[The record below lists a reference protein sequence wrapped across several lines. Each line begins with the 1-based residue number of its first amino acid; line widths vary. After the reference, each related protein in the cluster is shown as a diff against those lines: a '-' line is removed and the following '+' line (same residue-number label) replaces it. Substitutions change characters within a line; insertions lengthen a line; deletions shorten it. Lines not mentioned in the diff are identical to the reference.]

1 MTANKAVAILNSK
14 APISQPHGKDSLD
27 LALIFGSYEQQTS
40 LFFQGDG
47 VWQLIGQQNRQQNA
61 ELVNGKNY
69 LKTFAALEFYDIKD
83 LFACQKSLTER
94 GLTDAGFHVDNV
106 IVLNQQDF
114 TDKLNQQ
121 DIIFRF

>member
-27 LALIFGSYEQQTS
+27 LALVFGSYEQQTT

-47 VWQLIGQQNRQQNA
+47 VWQLIEQQNSD
-61 ELVNGKNY
+61 LVNGKNY
-69 LKTFAALEFYDIKD
+69 LKTFAALEFYDIED
-83 LFACQKSLTER
+83 LFVCQKSLTER
-94 GLTDAGFHVDNV
+94 GLSDAGFHVENV
-106 IVLNQQDF
+106 IALNQQDF